1 MKEST
6 ENWLKIAAK
15 DLKIAEASLDANEPI
30 GVIFHLH
37 ASVEKT
43 LKAIYEEEKGDPPHI
58 HRLKKLAIDC
68 CDIKLKE
75 REKELLGILDTA
87 FINSRY
93 PKSIE
98 MFEAEYNINS
108 CKNLIEETKG
118 LIKWLKSLLNNR

>member
-15 DLKIAEASLDANEPI
+15 DLKISEVLIDANEPI

-37 ASVEKT
+37 AAVEKT
-43 LKAIYEEEKGDPPHI
+43 LKAIYEETKGDPPHI

-75 REKELLGILDTA
+75 REKELLDILDTA

-98 MFEAEYNINS
+98 LFEAEYNINS
-108 CKNLIEETKG
+108 CKNLIHDIRS
-118 LIKWLKSLLNNR
+118 LIKWLKSLLNNK